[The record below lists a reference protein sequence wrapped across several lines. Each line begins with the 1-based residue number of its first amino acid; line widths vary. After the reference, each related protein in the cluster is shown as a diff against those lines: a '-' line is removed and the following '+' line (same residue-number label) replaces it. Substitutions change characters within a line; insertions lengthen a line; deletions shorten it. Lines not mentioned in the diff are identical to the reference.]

1 MKLHSTISVLHGVIS
16 LMLAQRVIAF
26 GIAPSAATS
35 FRHTKAFAPGTRQ
48 FYLSDSNEDT
58 EGNDFVSE
66 FGKGIYGRLK
76 IKEDE
81 IAIGIDPTE
90 VLQWLGNRDDI
101 TGKFMKDNK
110 NMEMD
115 QAEAEIKRFMMD
127 AEMVNAFIAYEKK
140 KADPNFVRDS
150 VEENLSD
157 PATLSTYAI
166 WITGGVGFAYLK
178 NRVIEPKFASGE
190 WEEIKISLP
199 QFDFGKASDSVAEA
213 VSSNSVTDTTL
224 HIAHSLSHAI

>member
-16 LMLAQRVIAF
+16 LLLAQRVIAF
-26 GIAPSAATS
+26 GVSPTS
-35 FRHTKAFAPGTRQ
+35 FQPTKASAPGTRQ
-48 FYLSDSNEDT
+48 FYLSDSNEGT

-101 TGKFMKDNK
+101 IGKFMKDNK
-110 NMEMD
+110 NMETD

-157 PATLSTYAI
+157 PATLGTYAI

-190 WEEIKISLP
+190 WEEFKISLP

>member
-16 LMLAQRVIAF
+16 LLLAQRVIAF

-35 FRHTKAFAPGTRQ
+35 FRHTKASAPGTRQ

-101 TGKFMKDNK
+101 IGKFMKDNK